1 MYVQCVHSL
10 SEKKKWAH
18 LETVRNLYWDSELL
32 ARKLRNICKRIV
44 LSLSLSLLRSGYQA
58 VPLASV
64 VAAATA
70 GRKNVGW
77 RLATKPAAARA
88 SAGMAARSAR
98 STCSAQGLCRLV

>member
-32 ARKLRNICKRIV
+32 ARKLRNISQTHRII
-44 LSLSLSLLRSGYQA
+44 RSGYQA